1 MLKLEINLVCSATD
15 SESHIARKKT
25 NTDKILARLLEQQ
38 HHHYHQFGQA
48 TSSPTARRGA
58 SRSRRWPA
66 IGPTPSTGS
75 DRFHAQET
83 SYIFKSVTNSYV
95 SNISVSGLR
104 QELFPD
110 AITAKRSLFDSDHSL
125 PGLLSI
131 HCYFVDLKERV
142 LYIWVGWRWGIIVAS
157 VLHWSLHCDKA
168 VESCEYSWY
177 TWSIVQSIQTSCAS
191 VSLCCGA
198 LVLCPSSHT

>member
-1 MLKLEINLVCSATD
+1 MAIGNARTMIMWLKLYLYLTCPEDKRCSWQQQWPCF
-15 SESHIARKKT
+15 SRKP
-25 NTDKILARLLEQQ
+25 
-38 HHHYHQFGQA
+38 

-58 SRSRRWPA
+58 SLSLRWPA
-66 IGPTPSTGS
+66 IVPTPSTGS

-83 SYIFKSVTNSYV
+83 SYIFKSVTNSYI

-131 HCYFVDLKERV
+131 HCCFVDLKERV
-142 LYIWVGWRWGIIVAS
+142 LHIWVGWRWGMTVAS
-157 VLHWSLHCDKA
+157 VLHCNWSLHCDKS
-168 VESCEYSWY
+168 VESCGYSWY
-177 TWSIVQSIQTSCAS
+177 TWSIVTNIMC
-191 VSLCCGA
+191 LC
-198 LVLCPSSHT
+198 LIVLWCPRAMS